1 MRRRYTLDMTFDKD
15 AMSVNDLKKVAGTFE
30 TVLDYYQRYVDDF
43 DNDPH
48 SAIEFFLT
56 FGDLTS
62 RTRTY
67 TMVAKD
73 EQEAAL

>member
-48 SAIEFFLT
+48 SAIDFFTT
-56 FGDLTS
+56 FGSHTEDI
-62 RTRTY
+62 RTY
-67 TMVAKD
+67 TMVNRDAKGT
-73 EQEAAL
+73 A

>member
-1 MRRRYTLDMTFDKD
+1 MGRRDTLDMTFDKD
-15 AMSVNDLKKVAGTFE
+15 SMSVRDLKKVADTLE
-30 TVLDYYQRYVDDF
+30 TVLDYYQRFVEDF

-48 SAIEFFLT
+48 SAKDFFLT

-73 EQEAAL
+73 EKGTA

>member
-1 MRRRYTLDMTFDKD
+1 MRRRYTLTIPFNKD
-15 AMSVNDLKKVAGTFE
+15 AMSVHDLMKVARTLE
-30 TVLDYYQRYVDDF
+30 HVIDVYNRYVDDF
-43 DNDPH
+43 DSDPN
-48 SAIEFFLT
+48 SAIDFFLT